1 MKNQDKFTRPQEGE
15 TIKDG
20 QRSEQEANM
29 P

>member
-1 MKNQDKFTRPQEGE
+1 MKNQDKFTRLQEGE

-20 QRSEQEANM
+20 QRSEQGANM